1 MPIFRLACSKL
12 WSFSGKES
20 GRCELHRCH
29 WAAPKSYVAD
39 FYWPTA
45 LAEPSR
51 AVCKGGKLYATF
63 YWPPAAR
70 VPSWLWGCEADFL
83 SADTCVAQGVPR
95 APRGAVSLI
104 MKKKLIL
111 CVVASY
117 IGYLPLVVSICDF
130 RLFLCV
136 VFFCKIYRTVSE
148 ISHKLCWLY
157 SLR

>member
-29 WAAPKSYVAD
+29 WAAPKSCVAD
-39 FYWPTA
+39 CYWPTA

-95 APRGAVSLI
+95 APRVAVSLI
-104 MKKKLIL
+104 LKKKLMCRGIL
-111 CVVASY
+111 HWIFTISHFY
-117 IGYLPLVVSICDF
+117 T
-130 RLFLCV
+130 RLSFVFLY
-136 VFFCKIYRTVSE
+136 FLCKIYRTVSE